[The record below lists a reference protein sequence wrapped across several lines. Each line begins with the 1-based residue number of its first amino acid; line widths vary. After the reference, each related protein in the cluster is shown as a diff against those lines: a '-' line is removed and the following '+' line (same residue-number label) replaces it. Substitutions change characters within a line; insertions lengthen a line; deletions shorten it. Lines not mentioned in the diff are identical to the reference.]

1 ATASGET
8 PVQPTASGA
17 GKGAV
22 WVFSGQGSQWAAM
35 GAALLAADIASV
47 TENPA
52 SVSIR
57 GSSSAIAD
65 ANAGSAAETVTGM
78 DRVQPTVFA
87 LQVALARTL
96 QSYGVRPGAVIG
108 HSM

>member
-1 ATASGET
+1 
-8 PVQPTASGA
+8 
-17 GKGAV
+17 

-35 GAALLAADIASV
+35 GAALLAA
-47 TENPA
+47 EPA
-52 SVSIR
+52 FA
-57 GSSSAIAD
+57 SAIAELEPLIDTEAGFSVTD
-65 ANAGSAAETVTGM
+65 AMSAAETVTGM